1 MQQFEFKVVP
11 APRKGEKARGL
22 KTTADRFAFALS
34 GVMNDLAREGWE
46 YLRADTLPCEERSG
60 LTSKTTTYQAMLVFR
75 RPLVAAQTVTAALA
89 APVSPALAAPGA
101 AAPVA
106 AVLRTADEAAGPAPK
121 LGSALAEEGRA
132 PVLGAAATT
141 ERD

>member
-22 KTTADRFAFALS
+22 KTTADRFAFTLS
-34 GVMNDLAREGWE
+34 AVMNDLAREGWE

-60 LTSKTTTYQAMLVFR
+60 LTSKTTTYQTMLVFR
-75 RPLVAAQTVTAALA
+75 RPVVAQAAL
-89 APVSPALAAPGA
+89 
-101 AAPVA
+101 
-106 AVLRTADEAAGPAPK
+106 PAPQVSESVAPAVAGIAPIRVAEEQPATARK

-132 PVLGAAATT
+132 PTLGAAALGAAATE
-141 ERD
+141 ERG